1 MTISNYLVSI
11 RDRKKKIV
19 GRGVGSGRGKTAGR
33 GTKGQKSRK
42 SGRVRPGFEGGQTP
56 IYRRLP
62 KHGQGFKREKLVYQA
77 INLGRLEKDKKIISG
92 QLLDFT
98 DEKIPVKILGKG
110 EFSKNLTIKATAFSR
125 SAQQKIVQMGGKF
138 HVSINSNRK

>member
-33 GTKGQKSRK
+33 GTKGQKARK

-56 IYRRLP
+56 IYRRFP
-62 KHGQGFKREKLVYQA
+62 KHGQGFKREKIIYQL
-77 INLGRLEKDKKIISG
+77 INLERLEKDEKITSD
-92 QLLDFT
+92 QVLDFT
-98 DEKIPVKILGKG
+98 GEKIPVKILGKG
-110 EFSKNLTIKATAFSR
+110 EFSKNLTIKAATFSQ
-125 SAQQKIVQMGGKF
+125 SAQQKIVQAGGKF
-138 HVSINSNRK
+138 EVCK